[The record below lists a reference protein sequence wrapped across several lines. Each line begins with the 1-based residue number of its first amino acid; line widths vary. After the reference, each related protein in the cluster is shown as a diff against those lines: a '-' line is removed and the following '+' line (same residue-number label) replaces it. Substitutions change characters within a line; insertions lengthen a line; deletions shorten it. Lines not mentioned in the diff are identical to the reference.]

1 MKTVM
6 GSNVALIEK
15 WICSEVAECIPGNA
29 EVARHGLD
37 TREEHDSCERTAL
50 MMQWN
55 FSAGL

>member
-1 MKTVM
+1 M

-50 MMQWN
+50 MMQRN